1 MTGEIERVE
10 WLKRNIEGGEQL
22 FEWFGYWP
30 SFHDA
35 EVTEVHFTRSGTS
48 WLKIH
53 TWHTTSDVD
62 SSNHFITN
70 KDVVVMFRLADVLE
84 LELNEFNHQN
94 VIFGLT
100 MKPVEQ
106 GIELEL
112 EPCFGVS
119 GRIVAR
125 RVEIEIAPGKPPN

>member
-1 MTGEIERVE
+1 MDNETWI
-10 WLKRNIEGGEQL
+10 KANIPGANQL
-22 FEWFGYWP
+22 AEWFGYWP

-35 EVTEVHFTRSGTS
+35 EVTEVHFARSGFS

-53 TWHTTSDVD
+53 TWHTTNDVD
-62 SSNHFITN
+62 SSNYFITN
-70 KDVVVMFRLADVLE
+70 KDVVVMFKLSDVQE

-94 VIFGLT
+94 VIFRLAL
-100 MKPVEQ
+100 KPAEQ
-106 GIELEL
+106 AIELEL

-125 RVEIEIAPGKPPN
+125 QLEIEIVPGKPAN

>member
-1 MTGEIERVE
+1 MEREE
-10 WLKRNIEGGEQL
+10 WIRKNIAGGEQL
-22 FEWFGYWP
+22 YEWFGYWP

-35 EVTEVHFTRSGTS
+35 EVTEVHFSRSGAS

-53 TWHTTSDVD
+53 AWHTTNDVD
-62 SSNHFITN
+62 SSNYFITN
-70 KDVVVMFRLADVLE
+70 KDVVVMFKLSGVLE

-94 VIFGLT
+94 VIFGLEL
-100 MKPVEQ
+100 KAVEE

-119 GRIVAR
+119 GRVVAK
-125 RVEIEIAPGKPPN
+125 RVEIEIAPGKPVD

>member
-1 MTGEIERVE
+1 MDNETWIKTSIPGA
-10 WLKRNIEGGEQL
+10 NQL
-22 FEWFGYWP
+22 AEWFGYWP

-35 EVTEVHFTRSGTS
+35 EMIEIHFTRKEAS

-53 TWHTTSDVD
+53 TWHTTKDVD

-70 KDVVVMFRLADVLE
+70 KDIVVMFKLSDILE
-84 LELNEFNHQN
+84 LELNDFNRQN
-94 VIFGLT
+94 VIFGLEL
-100 MKPVEQ
+100 KPIEQ

-119 GRIVAR
+119 GRIVAGK
-125 RVEIEIAPGKPPN
+125 VEIEIAPGQPTD